1 MQAAMKKS
9 SKSDPAH
16 TGSGSTGRQ
25 GPHAVLRHGLG
36 EILILGGAFLFLATP
51 LAAQQRVTGT
61 VKAADT
67 GNPLAGAQVSVKG
80 TSIGTLTAGDGAY
93 QITAPS
99 PQDTLVFTF
108 IGYQRQEV
116 PINGRSVVDV
126 TMPQQVLALQQ
137 IVVVGYGTQ
146 RKRDVTG
153 AVSTVQ
159 GNTLQ
164 QTPTPSVSQTLQGK
178 VAGVQVTPAS
188 GAPGSQAIIRIRGT
202 GTLNN
207 ASPLYVVDGM
217 MTDNIDYLNPEDV
230 ASVEVLKDASATAIY
245 GSRGANG
252 VIIITTKK
260 GTPSR
265 TTQWSARAYVGTQSV
280 LHQISLANAREY
292 ATLANELAANTGVP
306 PYFANP
312 SSVTGG
318 TNWQDAVFQ
327 SAPIQNYELTASGG
341 SDRVTYY
348 FSGNFQD
355 QQGVIPR
362 SGYGRTTLRL
372 NNDYQLS
379 PHIELGHNIAFTN
392 TQSHDPPNVVSML
405 YHADPTVSVY
415 DTSGVFANA
424 NIRSSAGNPVAA
436 IHYTDNTRNTNR
448 LVGTLYADATFLT
461 HFDFRSNFGLDYDR
475 SDFRN
480 FLPVYTVSP
489 TQQNQTSRINVEMG
503 NTHSWLWENTLTYNY
518 STEQNHLKLLGGI
531 TAQSYFTDLLGG
543 ARTDVVG
550 STKNLW
556 YLNAGAATGQ
566 TNSESA
572 SNWKMLSYLFR
583 ANYTYHDKY
592 MFTGSMRIDGSS
604 RFGANNRYGYFPSLA
619 LGWDLAQ
626 EPFMQNMKSISAFKL
641 RASWGQTGNDKI
653 GAYPSVATIAG
664 NLNAVFGEPQALQ
677 YGAAPIDLANPDVKW
692 ERTTQTDVGLD
703 MAFLQ
708 GRIEATVDYYDR
720 LTDGI
725 LVQVPIPLYVG
736 ANSNPTVNAAKVAN
750 SGFEASLN
758 WTQEIGNV
766 KVQIGANASTVKN
779 RVKALGQ
786 GQDQILGGG
795 LPNEVAFTTR
805 TVPGHPV
812 GEFWGYKVIGVIQDS
827 AELGSVPIL
836 AGEQPGD
843 LRFADI
849 NGDSVITDAD
859 KTFLGSSIPSLI
871 YGFNIGATW
880 KAFDLSANFAGQAG
894 NKIFNAKKG
903 IRFGVDNFETSYL
916 NAWTASQHSNT
927 EPRVTNAGAN
937 YKSSSRFIESGAYLM
952 LQSAQL
958 GYRLPESLT
967 SKMGVQTARLYVAG
981 QNLFQ
986 STPYSGYSPLITSSN
1001 VIANGIDLG
1010 TYPTARTV
1018 TVGLNVTF

>member
-1 MQAAMKKS
+1 ML
-9 SKSDPAH
+9 H
-16 TGSGSTGRQ
+16 R
-25 GPHAVLRHGLG
+25 GLG
-36 EILILGGAFLFLATP
+36 GFLVLGGAFFILTTP
-51 LAAQQRVTGT
+51 LAAQQQVTGT
-61 VKAADT
+61 VKAGDT
-67 GNPLAGAQVSVKG
+67 GKPLAGAQVTVKG

-108 IGYQRQEV
+108 IGYRRQEV
-116 PINGRSVVDV
+116 PIGGRSVVDV

-146 RKRDVTG
+146 RRRDVTG

-159 GNTLQ
+159 GNELQ
-164 QTPTPSVSQTLQGK
+164 QTPTPSVAQTLQGK
-178 VAGVQVTPAS
+178 VAGVQVTPSS

-217 MTDNIDYLNPEDV
+217 MVDDISYLNPADV
-230 ASVEVLKDASATAIY
+230 QSVEVLKDASATAIY

-252 VIIITTKK
+252 VIIITTKR
-260 GTPSR
+260 GSPSK
-265 TTQWSARAYVGTQSV
+265 TTQWSARAYVGTQKV
-280 LHQISLANAREY
+280 LHPISLANAQEY
-292 ATLANELAANTGVP
+292 AKLANELAANTGVP
-306 PYFANP
+306 AYFANP
-312 SSVTGG
+312 SSVGAG

-341 SDRVTYY
+341 SDKVTYY
-348 FSGNFQD
+348 FSGNFENQA
-355 QQGVIPR
+355 GVIPR
-362 SGYGRTTLRL
+362 SSYGRTTLRL

-379 PHIELGHNIAFTN
+379 PHIELGHNIAFSN

-415 DTSGVFANA
+415 DSTGGFADA

-436 IHYTDNTRNTNR
+436 IHYTDNARTTTR
-448 LVGTLYADATFLT
+448 LVGNVFTDATFLNN
-461 HFDFRSNFGLDYDR
+461 FDFRSNFGLDYQR

-480 FLPVYTVSP
+480 FVPVYTVSP
-489 TQQNQTSRINVEMG
+489 TQQNQTSTINVQMG

-518 STEQNHLKLLGGI
+518 TTQRNHLKLLGGI
-531 TAQSYFTDLLGG
+531 TAQSFYNDLLGG
-543 ARTDVVG
+543 GRTDVVG
-550 STKNLW
+550 TAKNLW

-566 TNSESA
+566 TNSEVA
-572 SNWKMLSYLFR
+572 YNWKMLSYLFR

-592 MFTGSMRIDGSS
+592 MFTGSLRVDGSS

-619 LGWDLAQ
+619 VGWDLAQ
-626 EPFMQNMKSISAFKL
+626 EPFFQNLKSISAFKL

-653 GAYPSVATIAG
+653 GEYPSVATIAG

-677 YGAAPIDLANPDVKW
+677 YGAAPVDLANPDVKW

-750 SGFEASLN
+750 TGLEASLN
-758 WTQEIGNV
+758 WTQEVGNV
-766 KVQIGANASTVKN
+766 KLQIGANASTVNNK
-779 RVKALGQ
+779 VKALGQ
-786 GQDQILGGG
+786 GQEQILSGG
-795 LPNEVAFTTR
+795 LGNEVSFTTR
-805 TVPGHPV
+805 TVPGHPI

-827 AELGSVPIL
+827 AQLANTPII

-843 LRFADI
+843 LKFADI
-849 NGDSVITDAD
+849 NGDGVITDAD
-859 KTFLGSSIPSLI
+859 KTFLGSPIPTLI
-871 YGFNIGATW
+871 YGFNVGATW
-880 KAFDLSANFAGQAG
+880 KAFDLSANFSGQSG
-894 NKIFNAKKG
+894 NKIYNGKKAV
-903 IRFGVDNFETSYL
+903 RFGVDNFETSFL
-916 NAWTASQHSNT
+916 NAWTPSQHSST
-927 EPRVTNAGAN
+927 EPRVTNAGPN
-937 YKSSSRFIESGAYLM
+937 YRASSRFIENGAFLM

-958 GYRLPESLT
+958 GYRLPQSLT
-967 SKMGVQTARLYVAG
+967 SHMGVQTARLYVAS
-981 QNLFQ
+981 QNLFL
-986 STPYSGYSPLITSSN
+986 STGYSGYSPLITSSN

-1010 TYPTARTV
+1010 AYPTARTV

>member
-1 MQAAMKKS
+1 MLRR
-9 SKSDPAH
+9 
-16 TGSGSTGRQ
+16 GLSGFL
-25 GPHAVLRHGLG
+25 V
-36 EILILGGAFLFLATP
+36 LGGAFLFLATP
-51 LAAQQRVTGT
+51 AAAQQRVTGT
-61 VKAADT
+61 VRAADT
-67 GNPLAGAQVSVKG
+67 GKPLAGTQVAVKG

-93 QITAPS
+93 QISVPTL
-99 PQDTLVFTF
+99 QDTLVFTY

-116 PINGRSVVDV
+116 AINGRSVVDV

-153 AVSTVQ
+153 AVSSVQ

-164 QTPTPSVSQTLQGK
+164 QTPTPSVTQTLQGK

-188 GAPGSQAIIRIRGT
+188 GAPGSQAIVRIRGI

-217 MTDNIDYLNPEDV
+217 MVNDISYLNPQDV
-230 ASVEVLKDASATAIY
+230 QSVEVLKDASATAIY

-260 GTPSR
+260 GTPSKN
-265 TTQWSARAYVGTQSV
+265 TQWSARGYVGTQSV
-280 LHQISLANAREY
+280 LHKISLANAQQY
-292 ATLANELAANTGVP
+292 AKLANELAANTGVP

-318 TNWQDAVFQ
+318 TNWQDAVYQ
-327 SAPIQNYELTASGG
+327 AAPIQNYELTASGG

-348 FSGNFQD
+348 FSGNFQR
-355 QQGVIPR
+355 QEGIIPR
-362 SGYGRTTLRL
+362 SAYGRVTLRL
-372 NNDYQLS
+372 NNDYQLT
-379 PHIELGHNIAFTN
+379 PNIELGHNIAFSS
-392 TQSHDPPNVVSML
+392 TQAHRPPNVVSML
-405 YHADPTVSVY
+405 YHADPTIPVY
-415 DTSGVFANA
+415 NNSGDFSNA
-424 NIRSSAGNPVAA
+424 NVRSSAGNPVAA
-436 IHYTDNTRNTNR
+436 IHYTNNDSTTNR
-448 LVGTLYADATFLT
+448 LVGNLYADATFLT
-461 HFDFRSNFGLDYDR
+461 HFDFRSNFGLDYERGDLR
-475 SDFRN
+475 D
-480 FLPVYTVSP
+480 FLPVYVVSP
-489 TQQNQTSRINVEMG
+489 TQQNQTSTINVRMG
-503 NTHSWLWENTLTYNY
+503 ATNSWLWENTLTYNY

-531 TAQSYFTDLLGG
+531 TAQSFYTDLLGG
-543 ARTDVVG
+543 GRTNVVG
-550 STKNLW
+550 NSKNLW

-592 MFTGSMRIDGSS
+592 MFTGSLRIDGSS

-626 EPFMQNMKSISAFKL
+626 EPFLKDMKSISAFKL

-653 GAYPSVATIAG
+653 GAYPAVATIAG

-677 YGAAPIDLANPDVKW
+677 YGAAPVDLANPDVKW

-703 MAFLQ
+703 MAFLG
-708 GRIEATVDYYDR
+708 GRVEATLDYYNR

-750 SGFEASLN
+750 NGFEGSLN
-758 WTQEIGNV
+758 WTHDIGDV
-766 KVQIGANASTVKN
+766 KLQLGANASTVNNK
-779 RVKALGQ
+779 VKALGQ

-827 AELGSVPIL
+827 AQLNSVPIL

-843 LRFADI
+843 LRFADT
-849 NGDSVITDAD
+849 NGDGVITDAD
-859 KTFLGSSIPSLI
+859 KTFLGSSIPSFV
-871 YGFNIGATW
+871 YGFNVGVSW
-880 KAFDLSANFAGQAG
+880 KALDLSANFAGQSG

-916 NAWTASQHSNT
+916 NAWTGPNTSNT

-937 YKSSSRFIESGAYLM
+937 YKSSTRFIENGSYLM

-958 GYRLPESLT
+958 GFRLPESLT
-967 SKMGVQTARLYVAG
+967 SKMRVQTARLYVAG
-981 QNLFQ
+981 SNLFL
-986 STPYSGYSPLITSSN
+986 STPYSGYSPFITSSN

-1010 TYPTARTV
+1010 VYPTARTV
-1018 TVGLNVTF
+1018 TVGLDVTF

>member
-1 MQAAMKKS
+1 MLERAGAS
-9 SKSDPAH
+9 PYPR
-16 TGSGSTGRQ
+16 GRP
-25 GPHAVLRHGLG
+25 GRDATLRRGIV
-36 EILILGGAFLFLATP
+36 EFLILGGAIVCGAAP
-51 LAAQQRVTGT
+51 VAAQQQVTGT

-67 GNPLAGAQVSVKG
+67 GKPLAGAQVSVKG

-93 QITAPS
+93 RITAPTA
-99 PQDTLVFTF
+99 QDTLVFTY
-108 IGYQRQEV
+108 IGYQRDEV

-126 TMPQQVLALQQ
+126 SMAQQVLALQQ

-164 QTPTPSVSQTLQGK
+164 QTPTPSVAQTLQGK
-178 VAGVQVTPAS
+178 VAGVQVTPSS
-188 GAPGSQAIIRIRGT
+188 GAPGSQAVIRIRGV

-217 MTDNIDYLNPEDV
+217 MVDDISYLNPEDI

-260 GTPSR
+260 GTPSKN
-265 TTQWSARAYVGTQSV
+265 TQWSARGYVGTQSV
-280 LHQISLANAREY
+280 LHKISLADAQQY
-292 ATLANELAANTGVP
+292 AKLANELAANTGVP

-348 FSGNFQD
+348 FSGNFQK

-362 SGYGRTTLRL
+362 STYGRTTLRL

-379 PHIELGHNIAFTN
+379 PNIEVGHNIAFTN
-392 TQSHDPPNVVSML
+392 SQYHDPPNVVSML
-405 YHADPTVSVY
+405 YHADPTIPLY
-415 DTSGVFANA
+415 DTNGDFSNA
-424 NIRSSAGNPVAA
+424 NLRSSAGNPVAA
-436 IHYTDNTRNTNR
+436 IHYTDNTGDRNR
-448 LVGTLYADATFLT
+448 LVGNLYADASFLT
-461 HFDFRSNFGLDYDR
+461 HFDLRSNFGLNYQR
-475 SDFRN
+475 QDFRN

-489 TQQNQTSRINVEMG
+489 TQQNQTSQVHVNML

-518 STEQNHLKLLGGI
+518 DTGQNHLKVLGGI
-531 TAQSYFTDLLGG
+531 TAQSYFTDELGG
-543 ARTDVVG
+543 GRTDVVG
-550 STKNLW
+550 NSKNLW

-583 ANYTYHDKY
+583 TNYTYHDKY
-592 MFTGSMRIDGSS
+592 MFTGSLRVDGSS

-626 EPFMQNMKSISAFKL
+626 ERFFQNIKSISAFKL

-653 GAYPSVATIAG
+653 GAYPAVATIAG

-677 YGAAPIDLANPDVKW
+677 YGAAPVDLANPDVKW
-692 ERTTQTDVGLD
+692 ERTTQKDVGLD
-703 MAFLQ
+703 MAFMG
-708 GRIEATVDYYDR
+708 GRVEATVDYYDR

-725 LVQVPIPLYVG
+725 LVQVPIPMYVG
-736 ANSNPTVNAAKVAN
+736 ANTNPTVNAAKVDN
-750 SGFEASLN
+750 NGFEASVN
-758 WTQEIGNV
+758 WTQELGSV
-766 KVQIGANASTVKN
+766 KLQIGANASTVNNK
-779 RVKALGQ
+779 VKALGQ
-786 GQDQILGGG
+786 GQTQILGGG

-805 TVPGHPV
+805 TVPGHPI
-812 GEFWGYKVIGVIQDS
+812 GEWWGYKVLGVIQDS
-827 AELGSVPIL
+827 AELNSVPIL
-836 AGEQPGD
+836 AGEAPGD
-843 LRFADI
+843 LRFADT
-849 NGDSVITDAD
+849 NGDGVITDAD

-871 YGFNIGATW
+871 YGFNVGATW
-880 KAFDLSANFAGQAG
+880 GPIDLSANFAGQTG

-916 NAWTASQHSNT
+916 NAWTPSQHSTT

-937 YKSSSRFIESGAYLM
+937 YKASTRFLENGSYLL

-958 GYRLPESLT
+958 GYKLPESVTNRL
-967 SKMGVQTARLYVAG
+967 GVQTARLYVAG
-981 QNLFQ
+981 QNLFM
-986 STPYSGYSPLITSSN
+986 STPYSGYSPLISSSN

-1010 TYPTARTV
+1010 VYPTARTV

>member
-1 MQAAMKKS
+1 MLRR
-9 SKSDPAH
+9 
-16 TGSGSTGRQ
+16 GLEGIL
-25 GPHAVLRHGLG
+25 VLS
-36 EILILGGAFLFLATP
+36 GAFLFLATP
-51 LAAQQRVTGT
+51 AAAQQRVTGT

-93 QITAPS
+93 QITAPTA
-99 PQDTLVFTF
+99 QDTLVFTY

-116 PINGRSVVDV
+116 PIDGRSVVDV

-146 RKRDVTG
+146 RRRDVTG
-153 AVSTVQ
+153 AVSTIRGDQ
-159 GNTLQ
+159 LQ
-164 QTPTPSVSQTLQGK
+164 QTPTPSVTQTLQGK
-178 VAGVQVTPAS
+178 VAGVQVTPSS
-188 GAPGSQAIIRIRGT
+188 GAPGSEAIVRIRGI

-217 MTDNIDYLNPEDV
+217 MVNNINYLNPEDV
-230 ASVEVLKDASATAIY
+230 QSVEVLKDASATAIY

-260 GTPSR
+260 GSPSKH
-265 TTQWSARAYVGTQSV
+265 TQWAARAYVGTQSV
-280 LHQISLANAREY
+280 LHRISLANAQQF

-306 PYFANP
+306 PYFTNP
-312 SSVTGG
+312 SSITGG

-341 SDRVTYY
+341 SDRVTYF
-348 FSGNFQD
+348 FSGNFQN
-355 QQGVIPR
+355 QEGVVPR
-362 SGYGRTTLRL
+362 STYGRVTLRL

-379 PHIELGHNIAFTN
+379 PHIEFGHNIAFTN
-392 TQSHDPPNVVSML
+392 VQAHRPPNVVSML
-405 YHADPTVSVY
+405 YHADPTVPVY
-415 DTSGVFANA
+415 NSTGAFADANA
-424 NIRSSAGNPVAA
+424 NGGSAGNPVAA
-436 IHYTDNTRNTNR
+436 IHYTNNDSTTNH
-448 LVGTLYADATFLT
+448 LVGNLYADATFLT
-461 HFDFRSNFGLDYDR
+461 HFDLRSNFGLDYERGDL
-475 SDFRN
+475 RN
-480 FLPVYTVSP
+480 FVPVYTVSP
-489 TQQNQTSRINVEMG
+489 TQQNQTSTINVQMG
-503 NTHSWLWENTLTYNY
+503 ATNSWLWENTLTYNY
-518 STEQNHLKLLGGI
+518 DTGQNHLKVLGGI
-531 TAQSYFTDLLGG
+531 TAQSFHTDLLGG
-543 ARTDVVG
+543 GRTDVVG
-550 STKNLW
+550 TSKNLW

-566 TNSESA
+566 TNSEAA

-592 MFTGSMRIDGSS
+592 MFTGSLRIDGSS

-626 EPFMQNMKSISAFKL
+626 EPFMQDIKSISAFKL
-641 RASWGQTGNDKI
+641 RASWGRTGNDKI
-653 GAYPSVATIAG
+653 GAYPAVATIAG

-708 GRIEATVDYYDR
+708 GRIEATLDYYDR

-750 SGFEASLN
+750 RGFEASLN
-758 WTQEIGNV
+758 LTQEIGNV
-766 KVQIGANASTVKN
+766 QVRIGANASTVNNK
-779 RVKALGQ
+779 VKALGQ

-805 TVPGHPV
+805 TVPGHPI
-812 GEFWGYKVIGVIQDS
+812 GEFWGYKVLGVIQDS
-827 AELGSVPIL
+827 AELNSVPIL
-836 AGEQPGD
+836 AGEAPGD
-843 LRFADI
+843 LRFADT
-849 NGDSVITDAD
+849 NGDGVITDAD
-859 KTFLGSSIPSLI
+859 KTFLGSSIPSVI
-871 YGFNIGATW
+871 YGFNIGASW

-916 NAWTASQHSNT
+916 NAWTPSQHSTT

-937 YKSSSRFIESGAYLM
+937 YKSSSRFIENGSYLT

-958 GYRLPESLT
+958 GYKLPESVTTRL
-967 SKMGVQTARLYVAG
+967 GVQTARLYVAG
-981 QNLFQ
+981 QNLFL
-986 STPYSGYSPLITSSN
+986 STPYSGYSPFVTSSN

-1010 TYPTARTV
+1010 VYPTARTV

>member
-1 MQAAMKKS
+1 MLRRRF
-9 SKSDPAH
+9 
-16 TGSGSTGRQ
+16 SGF
-25 GPHAVLRHGLG
+25 
-36 EILILGGAFLFLATP
+36 LILGGAFLFLATP
-51 LAAQQRVTGT
+51 VAAQQRVTGT

-67 GNPLAGAQVSVKG
+67 GKPLPGSQVAVKG

-99 PQDTLVFTF
+99 AQDTLVFTF

-126 TMPQQVLALQQ
+126 SMPQQVLALQQ

-146 RKRDVTG
+146 RRRDVTG

-159 GNTLQ
+159 GNQIQ

-188 GAPGSQAIIRIRGT
+188 GEPGSQAIIRIRGV

-217 MTDNIDYLNPEDV
+217 MVDNISYLNPQNV
-230 ASVEVLKDASATAIY
+230 QSVEVLKDASATAIY

-260 GTPSR
+260 GSPSKH
-265 TTQWSARAYVGTQSV
+265 TQWAAQAYVGTQKV
-280 LHQISLANAREY
+280 LHEISLANAQQY

-312 SSVTGG
+312 SSVGPG

-327 SAPIQNYELTASGG
+327 SAPIQNYEVTASGG

-348 FSGNFQD
+348 LSGNFQR
-355 QQGVIPR
+355 QAGVIPR
-362 SGYGRTTLRL
+362 STYGRTTLRM

-379 PHIELGHNIAFTN
+379 PSIEVGHNIAFTN
-392 TQSHDPPNVVSML
+392 TSYHNPPNVVSTI
-405 YHADPTVSVY
+405 YHADPTVPVY
-415 DTSGVFANA
+415 DSTGVFANA
-424 NIRSSAGNPVAA
+424 NINGASAGNPVAA
-436 IHYTDNTRNTNR
+436 IHYTNNTGDRNQ
-448 LVGTLYADATFLT
+448 LVGNLYGDATFLT
-461 HFDFRSNFGLDYDR
+461 NFDFRSNFGLSYER
-475 SDFRN
+475 QDFRG
-480 FLPVYTVSP
+480 FVPVYTVSP
-489 TQQNQTSRINVEMG
+489 TQQNPTSQVNVNMLRT
-503 NTHSWLWENTLTYNY
+503 NSWLWENTLTYNY
-518 STEQNHLKLLGGI
+518 DTGQNHLKVLGGI
-531 TAQSYFTDLLGG
+531 TAQSFYTDLLGG
-543 ARTDVVG
+543 GRTNVAG
-550 STKNLW
+550 SSKNLW

-592 MFTGSMRIDGSS
+592 MFTGSLRIDGSS

-619 LGWDLAQ
+619 VGWDLAQ
-626 EPFMQNMKSISAFKL
+626 EPFMQDMKSISAFKL
-641 RASWGQTGNDKI
+641 RASWGRTGNDKI
-653 GAYPSVATIAG
+653 GAYPAVATIAG

-677 YGAAPIDLANPDVKW
+677 YGAAPINLANPDVKW
-692 ERTTQTDVGLD
+692 EQTTQTDVGLD

-708 GRIEATVDYYDR
+708 GRIEATVDYYNR

-736 ANSNPTVNAAKVAN
+736 ANSDPTVNAAKVLN
-750 SGFEASLN
+750 DGLEGTVN
-758 WTQEIGNV
+758 WTQEVGDV
-766 KVQIGANASTVKN
+766 KLQIGVNASTLRNK
-779 RVKALGQ
+779 VKALGQ
-786 GQDQILGGG
+786 GQDQILAGG

-827 AELGSVPIL
+827 AELNSVPIL
-836 AGEQPGD
+836 AGEAPGD
-843 LRFADI
+843 LRFADT
-849 NGDSVITDAD
+849 NGDGVITDAD
-859 KTFLGSSIPSLI
+859 KTFLGSSIPSVV

-880 KAFDLSANFAGQAG
+880 KAFDLSANFSGQAG

-916 NAWTASQHSNT
+916 NAWTPSHHSTT

-937 YKSSSRFIESGAYLM
+937 YKASSRFIESGSYLA

-958 GYRLPESLT
+958 GYHLPQSLT
-967 SKMGVQTARLYVAG
+967 SRLGVQTARLYVAG
-981 QNLFQ
+981 QNLFI
-986 STPYSGYSPLITSSN
+986 STPYSGYSPFITSSN

-1010 TYPTARTV
+1010 GYPTARTV